1 MSLGIFLTATRTI
14 DVYGGN
20 ITGNLVPM
28 AKAAGIYEH
37 LWNPHKLGITTAE
50 QLIDPLRQALAK
62 LTDAPEYFQKYNPSN
77 GWGDYDGFVRF
88 VGEYLDAC
96 ESNPDAKVHVW

>member
-1 MSLGIFLTATRTI
+1 MSLGIYLTAIRTV
-14 DVYGGN
+14 DVYDGN

-28 AKAAGIYEH
+28 AKAAGICEH
-37 LWNPHKLGITTAE
+37 LWSPHRLGITTAE
-50 QLIDPLRQALAK
+50 QLIGPLRQALAK
-62 LTDAPEYFQKYNPSN
+62 LTDDPEYFQGYNPPN

-88 VGEYLDAC
+88 IGEYLDAC